1 MVVFFLPSAVAVR
14 ELADIDPGAGG
25 VYRWV
30 RRAFGPLHGF
40 VAGGGYWV
48 DKLVYFPS
56 LLVAAA
62 AIAAHPAGPPLLHLG
77 GDTVVIPPGAPAGLR
92 PGLRVDPGRP
102 GAGTRR

>member
-1 MVVFFLPSAVAVR
+1 MVVFFLPSAIAVR

-48 DKLVYFPS
+48 NKLFYFSS
-56 LLVAAA
+56 LLVATA
-62 AIAAHPAGPPLLHLG
+62 AIAAFAAGPPLVHLG
-77 GDTVVIPPGAPAGLR
+77 GDTVFIAAGSLV
-92 PGLRVDPGRP
+92 GLLVGPRVNSEK
-102 GAGTRR
+102 TH